1 MVIMNYNK
9 YEKYIRVGHSA
20 TKDANGNWVCS
31 DLQDFPTPS
40 AFGRTLHDVD
50 VDAYTDLEG
59 YTQRNRVR
67 NDVEDIALSYNIASD
82 DDEAYILNRIQP
94 QYIYVELIDK
104 KLRTDV
110 TDTNGYK
117 KYIKDVK
124 SGDRDITNGDTYWYD
139 STNSVLYDS
148 EYHVVL
154 QPNMNDYTKVT
165 QGTKVV
171 HKMYAS
177 DKEFNTLCVFQDEGG
192 VWHTMDADFSFSLVE
207 Q

>member
-40 AFGRTLHDVD
+40 VFGRTLHDVD